1 MPTSRQ
7 STASRE
13 SASTLAPADFV
24 WALESVARLHRLP
37 VDAALLAQQFPPPY
51 ERDALV
57 RAGAST
63 GLAFHGVALE
73 AAGIE
78 RISFPCLAFVRPAVP
93 RADGRVAPAILVA
106 VENGR
111 LLYFNAGSD
120 APQTVA
126 IADCANAFE
135 DHAFVVTR
143 AAEAA
148 DDDTAAGPDRKRFG
162 FGWFVPELL
171 RHRSIWRDVLVASLV
186 LQLVG
191 LATPLFTQVV
201 IDKVVVHQTQSTL
214 LVIGIALALFLV
226 FGTAMTW
233 ARSYLVLHT
242 GNRIDAVLGAK
253 VFRHLFSLPVPY
265 FEQRPTGTLTARL
278 QGIESIREFLTGA
291 AVAVLL
297 DLPFTVVF
305 LAVMFW
311 YSWQLSVIAVGLL
324 AAVTALSVAVTPLLR
339 SRLNQQFL
347 AGARS
352 QAFLTEHIAGAETV
366 KSLQMEPQLERRY
379 GDILGR
385 YLAAS
390 FATRNAAN
398 GYNALATALEQAMTV
413 SILVA
418 GALLV
423 MQGDGF
429 TIGMLV
435 AFQMFAARLSQP
447 VMRLA
452 GLWQSFQ
459 QAAISVDR
467 LGDVMDAPGEPVAV
481 TPARAP
487 VRDGRIGIEGLAFR
501 YGENRP
507 YLFREFSLAVAPGRT
522 VALMGP
528 SGCGK
533 STLAKLLQGFYAP
546 TDGTIAIDGRDIR
559 HLAANELRQ
568 YFGVVPQETR
578 LFSGTIYDNLAVAN
592 PLAGFEDMVSACQM
606 AEVHEVIERLP
617 QGYRTPIGEQ
627 GVGLSGGQKQR
638 LAIARALLK
647 RPQILVFDEATSQLD
662 HATAESFAHTI
673 NRLKGRVTILY
684 IAHQL
689 PRSLKVDEIVQLGA
703 SRPAAEE
710 TAGLE
715 SPPLRAEALP

>member
-1 MPTSRQ
+1 MTF
-7 STASRE
+7 
-13 SASTLAPADFV
+13 APADFL
-24 WALESVARLHRLP
+24 WALESLARLHRVPIDPTL
-37 VDAALLAQQFPPPY
+37 AAQQFPPPY
-51 ERDALV
+51 AHEALL
-57 RAGAST
+57 RAGANM
-63 GLAFHGVALE
+63 GLRFHPASVD
-73 AAGIE
+73 AAGVD
-78 RISFPCLAFVRPAVP
+78 RLAFPCLAFTRAAVP
-93 RADGRVAPAILVA
+93 RADDHASPAILVA
-106 VENGR
+106 VEAGR
-111 LLYFNAGSD
+111 LLYFTAGSD
-120 APQTVA
+120 APRTVP
-126 IADCANAFE
+126 IAEWERVFEAGAFI
-135 DHAFVVTR
+135 VTCS
-143 AAEAA
+143 AVAG
-148 DDDTAAGPDRKRFG
+148 DDEAAGPAPERKRFG
-162 FGWFVPELL
+162 FRWFVPELV
-171 RHRSIWRDVLVASLV
+171 RHRSVWRDVIVASLV
-186 LQLVG
+186 IQLVG
-191 LATPLFTQVV
+191 LATPLFTQVI
-201 IDKVVVHQTQSTL
+201 IDKVVVHHTQSTL
-214 LVIGIALALFLV
+214 AVIGLALVLFLL

-233 ARSYLVLHT
+233 ARQYLVLHT
-242 GNRIDAVLGAK
+242 GNRIDAVLGAR
-253 VFRHLFSLPVPY
+253 VFKHLFSLPVPY

-297 DLPFTVVF
+297 DLPFTVIF

-311 YSWQLSVIAVGLL
+311 YSWQLALIAVALL
-324 AAVTALSVAVTPLLR
+324 ALVTGLSVLVTPLLR
-339 SRLNQQFL
+339 HRLNRQFL
-347 AGARS
+347 AGART

-379 GDILGR
+379 GELLGR
-385 YLAAS
+385 YIAAT

-398 GYNALATALEQAMTV
+398 GYNALATALEQAMTI
-413 SILVA
+413 SILVI

-447 VMRLA
+447 MLRLA
-452 GLWQSFQ
+452 ALWQSFQ
-459 QAAISVDR
+459 QAAIAVDR

-481 TPARAP
+481 TPSRPPA
-487 VRDGRIGIEGLAFR
+487 RDGRIQIESLSFR

-546 TDGTIAIDGRDIR
+546 SDGTIAIDGRDIR

-578 LFSGTIYDNLAVAN
+578 LFSGTIFDNLAVAN
-592 PLAGFEDMVSACQM
+592 PLASFEDMVSACEM
-606 AEVHEVIERLP
+606 AEVHEVIERMP
-617 QGYRTPIGEQ
+617 QGYQTPIGEQ

-684 IAHQL
+684 ITHQL
-689 PRSLKVDEIVQLGA
+689 PRTLRVDEIVQLGA
-703 SRPAAEE
+703 GRQTKDEA
-710 TAGLE
+710 T
-715 SPPLRAEALP
+715 PLRAEA